1 MLKLED
7 FILSLQYGF
16 MVTFRVEVR
25 YLPGVEDPEALTVKR
40 NLRILG
46 YDSVSGVMM
55 ARVYELTLEDSNG
68 AYEKVEKLARDLLS
82 NPVINSYTVTKTGD

>member
-1 MLKLED
+1 
-7 FILSLQYGF
+7 

-46 YDSVSGVMM
+46 YDSVSSVKM
-55 ARVYELTLEDSNG
+55 ARIYDLTFDD
-68 AYEKVEKLARDLLS
+68 EKDANKQVEKLARDLLS
-82 NPVINSYTVTKTGD
+82 NPVINSYTITKTGD

>member
-1 MLKLED
+1 
-7 FILSLQYGF
+7 

-46 YDSVSGVMM
+46 YDSISGVMM
-55 ARVYELTLEDSNG
+55 ARVYELTLEDSDG

-82 NPVINSYTVTKTGD
+82 NPVINSYTITKTGD

>member
-1 MLKLED
+1 
-7 FILSLQYGF
+7 

-46 YDSVSGVMM
+46 YDSVSGVKM
-55 ARVYELTLEDSNG
+55 ARIYDLTFEDGND
-68 AYEKVEKLARDLLS
+68 ADKQVEKLARDLLS
-82 NPVINSYTVTKTGD
+82 NPVINSYTITKTGD